1 MTEFDVLVVGSGFGG
16 SVAALRAA
24 EKGYRVGVL
33 EAGRRFG
40 PEDFPRTNWH
50 VRRYLWLPRLGCR
63 GIQRLTLLRDVLVLT
78 GAGVGG
84 GSLVYANTLNEPLDE
99 FYDDPEWAEITDWR
113 AELAPYFDLGRRML
127 GAVEVPFT
135 TPADEVMRQVAE
147 RMGAGETFRRTHVAV
162 HFGPAGHD
170 PYFGGAGPARGTC
183 VRNGGCM
190 VGCRF
195 DAKNTLDRNYLYL
208 AERAGAVVLPEREA
222 VRVVPR
228 DGGFDVETERPGAWI
243 RRRPEL
249 FHAEQVV
256 LSAGVLGTL

>member
-1 MTEFDVLVVGSGFGG
+1 RQPRPHRARPAGDAPHRGARRRGSPGGRRGARRVTDFDVLVVGSGFGG

-33 EAGRRFG
+33 EAGRRVG
-40 PEDFPRTNWH
+40 RDDLPRTNWH
-50 VRRYLWLPRLGCR
+50 
-63 GIQRLTLLRDVLVLT
+63 
-78 GAGVGG
+78 
-84 GSLVYANTLNEPLDE
+84 
-99 FYDDPEWAEITDWR
+99 
-113 AELAPYFDLGRRML
+113 AELAPYFEVGRRML

-135 TPADEVMRQVAE
+135 TPADEVMREVAE

-162 HFGPAGHD
+162 HFGPAGPD

-222 VRVVPR
+222 VRVVPV
-228 DGGFDVETERPGAWI
+228 DVGFKVEAERPGAW
-243 RRRPEL
+243 
-249 FHAEQVV
+249 
-256 LSAGVLGTL
+256 